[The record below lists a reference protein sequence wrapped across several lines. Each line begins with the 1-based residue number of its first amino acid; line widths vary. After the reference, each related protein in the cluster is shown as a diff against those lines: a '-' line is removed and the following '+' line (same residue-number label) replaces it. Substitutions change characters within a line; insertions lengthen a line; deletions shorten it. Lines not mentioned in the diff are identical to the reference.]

1 MDPWK
6 LFSRTAV
13 HRTNAVPSCESTS
26 FPPRS
31 VRYAD
36 HISTTS
42 ANVLPRSQLY
52 ADVPSQKQTPTNS
65 SEDSDEQV
73 QYARMFRS
81 QTSSSVSGSLV
92 TN

>member
-13 HRTNAVPSCESTS
+13 HRSNAVPSCESTS
-26 FPPRS
+26 FPSRS

-36 HISTTS
+36 YILTTS
-42 ANVLPRSQLY
+42 ANVLLRSERY
-52 ADVPSQKQTPTNS
+52 ANVPSQKQTPTNS
-65 SEDSDEQV
+65 PEDSNEQV
-73 QYARMFRS
+73 QYARMFCS